1 MYSTNSP
8 MPVLGLQAL
17 EAYDP
22 GGTICPT
29 DLRLNGNEGPAPSR
43 DLLLKLTEAGVEGMR
58 RYPDRQ
64 PLENQLAE
72 QNGLQPHNVL
82 VTAGADDAL
91 DRICRV
97 YLDSARNLVVPTPT
111 FEMIPRYARLAGAE
125 VRNATW
131 RDAKFPL
138 AQVLELV
145 DAQTG
150 VIAVV
155 TPNNPTGTV
164 VTAADLIQLS
174 NAAPHALL
182 LVDMAYGEFADQD
195 LMPTVLRLP
204 NAVGVRSLSKAWGL
218 AGLRVGY
225 VAGPK
230 SLITPLRGAGGPY
243 AVSGP
248 SLAVAQAA
256 LAAPSAVKSVVEK
269 IRGERSLIQDCLSR
283 YGAEPTAS
291 QANFAYA
298 KINNA
303 AWVRDGMAGM
313 GIAVRHFGPP
323 SGSGHIRVSCPGNQ
337 QDCQRVTQS
346 LQTVLAPEALLF
358 DMDGVLANVNGS
370 YRQAILETTRFF
382 GAEVT
387 LAEISAAKRQPGSN
401 NDWEL
406 TRALLAAREIQ
417 VSLAAVTARFQDLY
431 NQFSHTEKLIP
442 SLDLLRRL
450 AAYLPLA
457 IVTGRPRLEAEQ
469 FLSRTGCGEF
479 FTTMICLED
488 APEKPDP
495 APVELALQKL
505 DVESAWMF
513 GDTINDILAARRA
526 RVLPL
531 GVVPPGES
539 PGDNS
544 TCLIAAGAGRVFTD
558 LSALQEVLPI

>member
-1 MYSTNSP
+1 M
-8 MPVLGLQAL
+8 
-17 EAYDP
+17 
-22 GGTICPT
+22 
-29 DLRLNGNEGPAPSR
+29 
-43 DLLLKLTEAGVEGMR
+43 
-58 RYPDRQ
+58 
-64 PLENQLAE
+64 
-72 QNGLQPHNVL
+72 
-82 VTAGADDAL
+82 
-91 DRICRV
+91 
-97 YLDSARNLVVPTPT
+97 
-111 FEMIPRYARLAGAE
+111 
-125 VRNATW
+125 
-131 RDAKFPL
+131 
-138 AQVLELV
+138 
-145 DAQTG
+145 
-150 VIAVV
+150 
-155 TPNNPTGTV
+155 
-164 VTAADLIQLS
+164 
-174 NAAPHALL
+174 
-182 LVDMAYGEFADQD
+182 
-195 LMPTVLRLP
+195 
-204 NAVGVRSLSKAWGL
+204 
-218 AGLRVGY
+218 
-225 VAGPK
+225 
-230 SLITPLRGAGGPY
+230 
-243 AVSGP
+243 
-248 SLAVAQAA
+248 
-256 LAAPSAVKSVVEK
+256 
-269 IRGERSLIQDCLSR
+269 
-283 YGAEPTAS
+283 
-291 QANFAYA
+291 
-298 KINNA
+298 
-303 AWVRDGMAGM
+303 
-313 GIAVRHFGPP
+313 
-323 SGSGHIRVSCPGNQ
+323 
-337 QDCQRVTQS
+337 
-346 LQTVLAPEALLF
+346 
-358 DMDGVLANVNGS
+358 ANVNGS

-495 APVELALQKL
+495 APIELALQKL